1 MPELLLLA
9 IASAFWPVLVVV
21 VIVSLRARRP
31 VRLLVSFLVGGLLTT
46 VTIGLVIIYML
57 EGSSFT
63 GRSKQTF
70 EPGVKVTVGALAILA
85 AVVLWKRL
93 PRLAVAPAPDPVP
106 GPPGRLESMLD
117 RGAPLAFVAGILFNL
132 IPGFFPLV
140 ALAEISA
147 RDLDALATVGLLL
160 AFYVIM
166 FALIEVPL
174 VSYIVAPEWTA
185 RTTMRLNAGLDRN
198 ARKIAIATLGVF
210 GAMLV
215 AKGVVE
221 AFTA

>member
-46 VTIGLVIIYML
+46 VTLGLTIIYVL

-70 EPGVKVTVGALAILA
+70 EPAVKVTVGALAVLA

-93 PRLAVAPAPDPVP
+93 PPRAVEPAPETVP
-106 GPPGRLESMLD
+106 GPPGRLESMLE
-117 RGAPLAFVAGILFNL
+117 RGAPLAFLAGILFNL

-147 RDLDALATVGLLL
+147 RDLDAVATVGLVL

-174 VSYIVAPEWTA
+174 VSYVVAPEWTGRA
-185 RTTMRLNAGLDRN
+185 TLRVNAGLDRN
-198 ARKIAIATLGVF
+198 GRRLAIGALGIF
-210 GAMLV
+210 GAFRV
-215 AKGVVE
+215 VKGTVE
-221 AFTA
+221 ALTG

>member
-31 VRLLVSFLVGGLLTT
+31 VRLLLSFLVGGLLTT
-46 VTIGLVIIYML
+46 VTIGLVVIYML
-57 EGSSFT
+57 EGSSFA
-63 GRSKQTF
+63 GRPKQTF
-70 EPGVKVTVGALAILA
+70 EPWVKVTVGGFALLT

-93 PRLAVAPAPDPVP
+93 PRQAVEPAPDPVAAQP
-106 GPPGRLESMLD
+106 GKLESMLE
-117 RGAPLAFVAGILFNL
+117 RGAPLAFVAGITFNL

-147 RDLDALATVGLLL
+147 KDLDILATVGLLL

-166 FALIEVPL
+166 FALIEIPL
-174 VSYIVAPEWTA
+174 VGYIVAPEWTA
-185 RTTMRLNAGLDRN
+185 RATARVNAGLDRN
-198 ARKIAIATLGVF
+198 ARKLAIGALGVV
-210 GAMLV
+210 GAFLV
-215 AKGVVE
+215 VKGSID
-221 AFTA
+221 ALTA

>member
-31 VRLLVSFLVGGLLTT
+31 VRLLVSFLAGGLLTT
-46 VTIGLVIIYML
+46 VTIGLVVIYML

-63 GRSKQTF
+63 GRSNQTF
-70 EPGVKVTVGALAILA
+70 EPWVKVTVGGLAVLA
-85 AVVLWKRL
+85 AVALWKRL
-93 PRLAVAPAPDPVP
+93 PPPAVEPVQDTVPAQP
-106 GPPGRLESMLD
+106 GKLESMLE
-117 RGAPLAFVAGILFNL
+117 RGAPLAFVAGIIFNL
-132 IPGFFPLV
+132 VPGFFPLV
-140 ALAEISA
+140 ALAEIA
-147 RDLDALATVGLLL
+147 AKDIDILATVGLLL